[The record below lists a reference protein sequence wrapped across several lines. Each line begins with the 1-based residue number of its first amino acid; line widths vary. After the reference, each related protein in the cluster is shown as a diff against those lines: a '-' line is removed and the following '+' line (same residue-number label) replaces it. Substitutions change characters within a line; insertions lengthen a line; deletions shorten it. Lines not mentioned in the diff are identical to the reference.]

1 MIKDILIINA
11 SPRKDKNC
19 FNISRDVSKILEK
32 RGRIL
37 RPFRYLRNGYRL
49 L

>member
-1 MIKDILIINA
+1 MTKDILIINA

-19 FNISRDVSKILEK
+19 FNISRDISKILEK
-32 RGRIL
+32 EGVSS
-37 RPFRYLRNGYRL
+37 RPFRYLRNEHRL